1 MFTPER
7 DDRCEHDGVC
17 IKIPLGTRW
26 ASHQTDPSPPP
37 PSGPRKNRT
46 FGAPLRLVM
55 MRGGVLEHAR
65 GIGMIGEPTRRRT
78 RVMLALVIALLRH
91 AGGG

>member
-26 ASHQTDPSPPP
+26 ASHQTDPHPLPLGVP
-37 PSGPRKNRT
+37 AKIVPS
-46 FGAPLRLVM
+46 APLRLVM
-55 MRGGVLEHAR
+55 MLGGVLGHAR

-78 RVMLALVIALLRH
+78 RVMLALVIALLPH